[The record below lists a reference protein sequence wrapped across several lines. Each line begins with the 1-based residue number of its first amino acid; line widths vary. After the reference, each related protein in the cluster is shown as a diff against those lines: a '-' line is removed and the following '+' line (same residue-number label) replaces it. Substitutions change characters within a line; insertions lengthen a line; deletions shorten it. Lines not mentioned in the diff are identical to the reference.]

1 MHTSPCI
8 PARRRPVG
16 HAYQPDAERLNRV
29 ALDFNG
35 DRVKSVA
42 NASEIRL
49 LPATLYNLIT
59 L

>member
-1 MHTSPCI
+1 
-8 PARRRPVG
+8 VG